1 MANLISVVIFFGML
15 AGGPTVSRAEEP
27 PKPKKP
33 LFNDGQAISVSV
45 ENDSSRIGGPGVDQ
59 AFSNGLKISYVHAR
73 DQIPKWAPRPVADS
87 SFLKEELKISKVN
100 FGVSL
105 NYQIYTPNN
114 TNAPQLL
121 SRDRPYAGWLNLAFS
136 IQLKNKHR
144 AQTLDASF
152 GMIGP
157 SALGEQVQNGFHRF
171 VGTTTAQ
178 GWSHQLG
185 DEPAVQLSYQQRI
198 QFVQLRNSSG
208 TYFDLIPVVGAGF
221 GNVLIGIH
229 SGLIARIGWNIPDDF
244 GPARPSASETDSFV
258 EASPTSSKPIKPSFY
273 MFAGARGN
281 GVARNIFL
289 DGNTFRPSHRVT
301 KYPVTAETEIGFG
314 LQVSPINVVWRYIV
328 RSPEFEENSGFN
340 SFASVGIT
348 YSSD

>member
-1 MANLISVVIFFGML
+1 MDSLTKALVSFLMLVSV
-15 AGGPTVSRAEEP
+15 PTVVPAAEP
-27 PKPKKP
+27 SAKKP
-33 LFNDGQAISVSV
+33 SFNDGQAVSVSI
-45 ENDSSRIGGPGVDQ
+45 ENDSNRIGGPGVDQ
-59 AFSNGLKISYVHAR
+59 AFSNGLKLSYVYAR
-73 DQIPKWAPRPVADS
+73 DQIPKWAPAPITNSA
-87 SFLKEELKISKVN
+87 FLKDELKISKVN

-105 NYQIYTPNN
+105 NHQIYTPNN
-114 TNAPQLL
+114 TNDSRLL
-121 SRDRPYAGWLNLAFS
+121 RRDRPYAAWLNLAFS

-152 GMIGP
+152 GVIGP
-157 SALGEQVQNGFHRF
+157 AALGEQVQNGFHRF
-171 VGTTTAQ
+171 VGTSTAQ

-198 QFVQLRNSSG
+198 QFVQLRNASG
-208 TYFDLIPVVGAGF
+208 TYFDLIPVVGVGF

-229 SGLIARIGWNIPDDF
+229 SGMIARIGWNIPDDF

-258 EASPTSSKPIKPSFY
+258 EATPIGGKTSKPSFY
-273 MFAGARGN
+273 FFAGARGN

-289 DGNTFRPSHRVT
+289 DGNTIRPSHRVT

-314 LQVSPINVVWRYIV
+314 IQVSPVNLVWRYIV

-348 YSSD
+348 FSSE

>member
-1 MANLISVVIFFGML
+1 MITVSVFVSVLVSVGH
-15 AGGPTVSRAEEP
+15 AATAADVPTVA
-27 PKPKKP
+27 PKKP
-33 LFNDGQAISVSV
+33 LFNDGQAISVSI

-59 AFSNGLKISYVHAR
+59 AFSNGIKVSYVYAR
-73 DQIPKWAPRPVADS
+73 DQIPKWAPKSLVNS
-87 SFLKEELKISKVN
+87 EFLKEELKISKVN
-100 FGVSL
+100 FGLSF
-105 NYQIYTPNN
+105 NHQIYTPNN
-114 TNAPQLL
+114 TNARQLL
-121 SRDRPYAGWLNLAFS
+121 DRDRPYAGWLNFAFS
-136 IQLKNKHR
+136 VQLKNRHR
-144 AQTLDASF
+144 AQSLDLSL
-152 GMIGP
+152 GMVGP

-198 QFVQLRNSSG
+198 QFVQLRNTAG

-221 GNVLIGIH
+221 GNVLVGLH
-229 SGLIARIGWNIPDDF
+229 SGMIARVGWNIPDDF

-258 EASPTSSKPIKPSFY
+258 EATSTSGKSKPSFY
-273 MFAGARGN
+273 VFGGVRGN
-281 GVARNIFL
+281 GVLRNMFL
-289 DGNTFRPSHRVT
+289 DGNTIRPSHRVT
-301 KYPVTAETEIGFG
+301 KYPVTAETELGFG

-340 SFASVGIT
+340 SYASVGVT